1 MPMKEK
7 FIKTAFRYIFEFM
20 VCGFGGWIYEVVTVW
35 IMWRYFDN
43 RGMLHM
49 PIVPIYSVGAFI
61 LLVILGEKKRNP
73 LFVFAFSAVV
83 TTIFEL
89 AASYVL
95 EFIFHRQF
103 WTYRT
108 WWGSI
113 LDRSCVIS
121 SAIFGIFAVIYFFAI
136 HPLSGKLAEKIPK
149 PICAAASVIAVTAVL
164 TDLVISVDQ
173 LL

>member
-20 VCGFGGWIYEVVTVW
+20 ICGFGGWVYEVITVW
-35 IMWRYFDN
+35 ILFQYFDN

-61 LLVILGEKKRNP
+61 LLIILGKKKRNP

-89 AASYVL
+89 AASYLL
-95 EFIFHRQF
+95 EFIFHKQF

-113 LDRSCVIS
+113 LDRSSVIS
-121 SAIFGIFAVIYFFAI
+121 SAIFGVFAVIYFFAI
-136 HPLSGKLAEKIPK
+136 HPLSGKLAEKLPN
-149 PICAAASVIAVTAVL
+149 PICVGASVIAVTAVL
-164 TDLVISVDQ
+164 TDLVISVSQ